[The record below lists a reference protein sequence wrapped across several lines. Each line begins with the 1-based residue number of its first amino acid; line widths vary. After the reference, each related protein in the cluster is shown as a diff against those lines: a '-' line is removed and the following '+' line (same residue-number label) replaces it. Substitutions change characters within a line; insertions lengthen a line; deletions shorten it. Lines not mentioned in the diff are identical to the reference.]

1 MKVFYTLA
9 IAIVGVMSNLT
20 PIMADSITLEDKKA
34 QQEPTTIGVVP
45 GKATPIVFKNN
56 QIIDFILLS
65 DQSKNI
71 YTPNAP
77 LETGNARSLYIR
89 QIQTL
94 NIPGTTTNTYPN
106 LFIETID
113 TEGNRQSYEFIL
125 NNNDRDRDQVSI
137 NESKPEPILQPK
149 PQPEPKVV
157 NTVVTIFGE
166 ATPEDVQLGLETK
179 IKQNRIERDEP
190 LAIAI
195 EEYIAQTM
203 NGVASTEALE
213 KTGIPLSVVQQLG
226 TLGQQED
233 TKRRLLPLPGYDDD
247 N

>member
-1 MKVFYTLA
+1 MKIIYALA
-9 IAIVGVMSNLT
+9 IAIIGVLSNFT
-20 PIMADSITLEDKKA
+20 PVMADNITLEDKKA

-45 GKATPIVFKNN
+45 GQASPIVLKND
-56 QIIDFILLS
+56 QIIDSVLLS

-77 LETGNARSLYIR
+77 IESGNARSLYLR

-94 NIPGTTTNTYPN
+94 TIPGTTTNTYPN

-113 TEGNRQSYEFIL
+113 NEGNRYYYEFIL
-125 NNNDRDRDQVSI
+125 NNNNRDRDRVFI
-137 NESKPEPILQPK
+137 TEAKPESKPQPK
-149 PQPEPKVV
+149 PQPEPTVIT
-157 NTVVTIFGE
+157 TVVTIFGE

-190 LAIAI
+190 LARAI

-226 TLGQQED
+226 ALGQQED
-233 TKRRLLPLPGYDDD
+233 TKRRLLPLPEYNND